1 MTGLSFVWWETMG
14 SPSLPEAYERASQ
27 IFDPPSPRPLLT
39 KALEKLEERLERED
53 GRGLV
58 FLEAPTGYGKSTL
71 SLVLYA
77 AIKLGRFDLG
87 QRVIHVLP
95 LRSIGTDLRQKS
107 IERISRLRSKVG
119 GEFAK
124 LEESDVGLQQMHSP
138 GSPLLCKRFVVTTL
152 DTFVTSFYKM
162 PASEYHKLFSKG
174 TAHYE
179 VPRACIYTS
188 VVVIDEFHLYL
199 SSRAFEEGTS
209 KSLTAAVACIR
220 SLVEAGVPV
229 LIMTATMPKVVKDA
243 VLRKLQTAGL
253 EGSVVE
259 IVPSYDDDQPV
270 KRYISVEAVDGDPIS
285 LLQQLGDR
293 RRVLVVFNTVGMAV
307 ETYMR
312 LKELGYS
319 PVLLHSRI
327 VERERQRRLER
338 MLEKNRGGVFVTT
351 QVVEAG
357 VDVSFDVLITEAA
370 PPDSLLQRAGRVAR
384 YGGEGEVFVLPLTE
398 GGSSVYGEELPNR
411 AFEYVSKN
419 RTLDAGIL
427 KIVDEVCGGKN
438 LIDHA
443 YFNLLSDTDYYPS
456 CSHKFAMKV
465 WKAYCGFV
473 RDGEQIPVIPRKY
486 LNGNPDLQD
495 NVFTIDEELFVSLL
509 ERKGEIE
516 FLKESLELDKMKR
529 DQLGRLRREDCI
541 GLEFLRK
548 GIVAVILDDYDEEV
562 GYVG

>member
-1 MTGLSFVWWETMG
+1 MG
-14 SPSLPEAYERASQ
+14 SLSLPDVYERISQ
-27 IFDPPSPRPLLT
+27 IFDPPVTRPLLT
-39 KALEKLEERLERED
+39 RALEKLDESLDRNN
-53 GRGLV
+53 GKVLV

-107 IERISRLRSKVG
+107 IERISRLRSAVG

-138 GSPLLCKRFVVTTL
+138 GSPMLCKRFVVTTL

-188 VVVIDEFHLYL
+188 VVVFDEFHLYL
-199 SSRAFEEGTS
+199 SSRALEEGTS

-220 SLVEAGVPV
+220 SLLEAGVPV

-243 VLRKLQTAGL
+243 VLRKLQIAGL

-259 IVPSYDDDQPV
+259 VVPSGDDFQPV
-270 KRYISVEAVDGDPIS
+270 KRNIRVEAVDGDPVS
-285 LLQQLGDR
+285 LLQQLGNR
-293 RRVLVVFNTVGMAV
+293 RRVLLVFNTVGMAV

-338 MLEKNRGGVFVTT
+338 MLEKNGGGVFVTT

-384 YGGEGEVFVLPLTE
+384 YGGEGDVFVLPLTE
-398 GGSSVYGEELPNR
+398 GGRSVYGEELPNR

-419 RTLDAGIL
+419 RRLDAGIL
-427 KIVDEVCGGKN
+427 KIVDEVCGGRN

-443 YFNLLSDTDYYPS
+443 YFNLLSDTDNYLS
-456 CSHKFAMKV
+456 CSHKFAMKI

-495 NVFTIDEELFVSLL
+495 NVFTVDEELFVRLL

-541 GLEFLRK
+541 GSEFLRK

>member
-1 MTGLSFVWWETMG
+1 MG
-14 SPSLPEAYERASQ
+14 SLSLPELYEKVSQ
-27 IFDPPSPRPLLT
+27 IFDPPTPRPLLT
-39 KALEKLEERLERED
+39 RALEKLDENLERKN
-53 GRGLV
+53 GKVLV

-71 SLVLYA
+71 SLVIYA

-107 IERISRLRSKVG
+107 IERICRLRSNDG

-124 LEESDVGLQQMHSP
+124 LDESDVGLQQMHSP
-138 GSPLLCKRFVVTTL
+138 GSPMLCKRFVITTL

-162 PASEYHKLFSKG
+162 PASEYRTLFIRG

-188 VVVIDEFHLYL
+188 VVVFDEFHLYL
-199 SSRAFEEGTS
+199 SSKALEEGAS
-209 KSLTAAVACIR
+209 KSLTATVACIR
-220 SLVEAGVPV
+220 SLLEAGVPV
-229 LIMTATMPKVVKDA
+229 LVMTATMPEVVKKT
-243 VLRKLQTAGL
+243 VLNKLEVAGL
-253 EGSVVE
+253 EDSVVE
-259 IVPSYDDDQPV
+259 VVPSGGDVQPV
-270 KRYISVEAVDGDPIS
+270 KRHISVEAVVDDDPIS
-285 LLQQLGDR
+285 VLHQLGNR
-293 RRVLVVFNTVGMAV
+293 RRVLVVFNTVRKAV

-312 LKELGYS
+312 LKKVGHS

-327 VERERQRRLER
+327 VERERRKRLGK
-338 MLEKNRGGVFVTT
+338 MLEMNGGGIFVTT

-357 VDVSFDVLITEAA
+357 VDVSFDVLVTEAA

-384 YGGEGEVFVLPLTE
+384 YGGEGEVLVLPLTV
-398 GGSSVYGEELPNR
+398 GGRSVYGELLPSR
-411 AFEYVSKN
+411 SFEYVSKSKK
-419 RTLDAGIL
+419 LDAGIL
-427 KIVDEVCGGKN
+427 KIVDEAYSGRN

-443 YFNLLSDTDYYPS
+443 YYDLLSYIDNYPS
-456 CSHKFAMKV
+456 CSHEFAKKV
-465 WKAYCGFV
+465 WEAYCGFV

-495 NVFTIDEELFVSLL
+495 HAFIIDEEHFRGLL
-509 ERKGEIE
+509 KEKGEIKY
-516 FLKESLELDKMKR
+516 LTESLELGVIKR
-529 DQLGRLRREDCI
+529 DQLGRKGREECV
-541 GLEFLRK
+541 GKEFLRR